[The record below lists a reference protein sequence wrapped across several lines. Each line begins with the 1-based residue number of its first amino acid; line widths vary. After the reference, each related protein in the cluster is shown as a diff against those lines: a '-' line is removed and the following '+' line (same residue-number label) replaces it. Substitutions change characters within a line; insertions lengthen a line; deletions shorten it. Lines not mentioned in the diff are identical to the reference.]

1 MPVTELSINRIVQGA
16 DISRGSFYQYFRD
29 RDDLI
34 QFLLDSV
41 RSHIADFIGT
51 TAPAC
56 HGRTRLSCCARI
68 LRWIR
73 ERGATPGNRVFCANL
88 LAHLSASGCLTH
100 CAPPGISLQKMEEW
114 FDRYF
119 DRSALLLETEEDFP
133 LMLEMLLSLLRT
145 AIAELF
151 TPDTDPDAILRSFD
165 RKLTILQ
172 RGMLQRKDPATCCLN
187 LCQKAHDR
195 VRRGRARHHARRGS
209 PLPA

>member
-1 MPVTELSINRIVQGA
+1 MPTDTFYRLPAQKRERLLAAIFDELSRVPVTELSINRIVQGA

-41 RSHIADFIGT
+41 RNHIADFIGT

-56 HGRTRLSCCARI
+56 HGDPFELLRRI

-100 CAPPGISLQKMEEW
+100 CPPPGISLQKMEEW

-119 DRSALLLETEEDFP
+119 DR
-133 LMLEMLLSLLRT
+133 SLLRT

-172 RGMLQRKDPATCCLN
+172 RGMLHRKDLP
-187 LCQKAHDR
+187 
-195 VRRGRARHHARRGS
+195 HAV
-209 PLPA
+209 

>member
-1 MPVTELSINRIVQGA
+1 MPTDTFYRLPAQKRERLLAAIFDELSRVPVTELSINRIVQGA
-16 DISRGSFYQYFRD
+16 YISRGSFYQYFRD

-56 HGRTRLSCCARI
+56 HGDPFELLRRI

-100 CAPPGISLQKMEEW
+100 CPPPGISLQKMEEW

-172 RGMLQRKDPATCCLN
+172 RGMLQRKDLP
-187 LCQKAHDR
+187 
-195 VRRGRARHHARRGS
+195 HAV
-209 PLPA
+209 

>member
-1 MPVTELSINRIVQGA
+1 MPTDTFYRLPAEKRERLLAAIFDELSRVPVTELSINRIVQGA

-41 RSHIADFIGT
+41 RSHIADFISA

-56 HGRTRLSCCARI
+56 HGDPFELLRRI

-73 ERGATPGNRVFCANL
+73 ECGAASGSRIFCTNL

-100 CAPPGISLQKMEEW
+100 CHLPCASLQQMQEW

-119 DRSALLLETEEDFP
+119 DRAALSLESEEDFP

-151 TPDTDPDAILRSFD
+151 TPDTDADAILRSFD
-165 RKLTILQ
+165 R
-172 RGMLQRKDPATCCLN
+172 
-187 LCQKAHDR
+187 
-195 VRRGRARHHARRGS
+195 
-209 PLPA
+209 

>member
-1 MPVTELSINRIVQGA
+1 MPTDTFYRLPAQKRERLLAAIFDELSRVPVTELSINRIVQGA
-16 DISRGSFYQYFRD
+16 YISRGSFYQYFRD

-41 RSHIADFIGT
+41 RNHIADFIGI

-56 HGRTRLSCCARI
+56 HGDPFELLRRI

-73 ERGATPGNRVFCANL
+73 ERGATPGNRVFCTNL

-100 CAPPGISLQKMEEW
+100 CPPPGISLQKMEEW

-172 RGMLQRKDPATCCLN
+172 RGMLQRKDLP
-187 LCQKAHDR
+187 
-195 VRRGRARHHARRGS
+195 HAV
-209 PLPA
+209 

>member
-1 MPVTELSINRIVQGA
+1 MPTDTFYRLPAEKRERLLAAIFDELSRVPVTELSINRIVQGA

-41 RSHIADFIGT
+41 RSHIADFISA

-56 HGRTRLSCCARI
+56 HGDPFELLRRI

-73 ERGATPGNRVFCANL
+73 ECGAASGSRIFCTNL

-100 CAPPGISLQKMEEW
+100 CHLPCASLQQMQEW

-119 DRSALLLETEEDFP
+119 DRAALSLESEEDFP

-151 TPDTDPDAILRSFD
+151 TPDTDADAILRSFD

-172 RGMLQRKDPATCCLN
+172 RGRRQR
-187 LCQKAHDR
+187 
-195 VRRGRARHHARRGS
+195 
-209 PLPA
+209 

>member
-1 MPVTELSINRIVQGA
+1 MPTDTFYRLPAQKRERLLAAIFDELSRVPVTELSINRIVQGA
-16 DISRGSFYQYFRD
+16 YISRGSFYQYFRD

-56 HGRTRLSCCARI
+56 HGDPFELLRRI

-88 LAHLSASGCLTH
+88 LAHLSASGCPTH
-100 CAPPGISLQKMEEW
+100 CPPPGISLQKMEEW

-172 RGMLQRKDPATCCLN
+172 RGMLQRKDLP
-187 LCQKAHDR
+187 
-195 VRRGRARHHARRGS
+195 HAV
-209 PLPA
+209 

>member
-1 MPVTELSINRIVQGA
+1 MPTDTFYRLPAQKRERLLAAIFDELSRVPVTELSINRIVQGA

-41 RSHIADFIGT
+41 RNHIADFIGT

-56 HGRTRLSCCARI
+56 HGDPFELLRRI

-73 ERGATPGNRVFCANL
+73 ERGATPGNRVFCTNL

-172 RGMLQRKDPATCCLN
+172 RGMLQRKDLP
-187 LCQKAHDR
+187 
-195 VRRGRARHHARRGS
+195 HAV
-209 PLPA
+209 

>member
-41 RSHIADFIGT
+41 RNHIADFIGT

-56 HGRTRLSCCARI
+56 HGNPFELLRRI

-100 CAPPGISLQKMEEW
+100 CPPPGISLQKMEEW

-172 RGMLQRKDPATCCLN
+172 RGMLQRKDLP
-187 LCQKAHDR
+187 
-195 VRRGRARHHARRGS
+195 HAV
-209 PLPA
+209 

>member
-1 MPVTELSINRIVQGA
+1 MPTDTFYRLPAQKRERLLAAIFDELSRVPVTELSINRIVQGA
-16 DISRGSFYQYFRD
+16 YISRGSFYQYFRD

-41 RSHIADFIGT
+41 RNHIADFIGT

-56 HGRTRLSCCARI
+56 HGDPFELLRRI

-100 CAPPGISLQKMEEW
+100 CPPPGISLQKMEEW

-172 RGMLQRKDPATCCLN
+172 RGMLQRKDLP
-187 LCQKAHDR
+187 
-195 VRRGRARHHARRGS
+195 HAV
-209 PLPA
+209 